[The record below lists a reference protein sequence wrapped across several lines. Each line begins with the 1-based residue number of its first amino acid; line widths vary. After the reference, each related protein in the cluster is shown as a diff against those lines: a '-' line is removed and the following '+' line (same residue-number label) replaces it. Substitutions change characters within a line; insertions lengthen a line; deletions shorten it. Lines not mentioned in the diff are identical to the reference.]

1 MTGVEI
7 GMFLTK
13 MAWIVLTSQVVTTLL
28 TAIYDMIPFVRDK
41 LFPSA
46 DNANTAD
53 KRLTE
58 HNKPRS
64 KSKLSPEQYA
74 ADSHLVGQ
82 RLLARKVLAGF
93 VFVGTAIAAMMV
105 YPH

>member
-28 TAIYDMIPFVRDK
+28 TAVYDMVPAVRNK

-46 DNANTAD
+46 DNANSAD
-53 KRLTE
+53 LRLTE
-58 HNKPRS
+58 HNRKGG
-64 KSKLSPEQYA
+64 KKLSPEQYA
-74 ADSHLVGQ
+74 ADNQLVGQ

-93 VFVGTAIAAMMV
+93 IFVGTALAAVMV
-105 YPH
+105 FPH